1 MTIVLVHLSIHLRI
15 WLIEN
20 KIEIYHRINKLNK
33 LIKYKLIR
41 WLITIKQSLESES
54 EFSDD
59 GTLGHLI
66 FSKIYDKINEKK
78 FGSKV
83 KKDYL
88 CRA

>member
-1 MTIVLVHLSIHLRI
+1 MTIVIIHLSIHLR
-15 WLIEN
+15 LFFIEN
-20 KIEIYHRINKLNK
+20 QIEIYYRINKLNK

-41 WLITIKQSLESES
+41 WLLTIKQSLESES

-66 FSKIYDKINEKK
+66 LSKIYDKINEKK

-83 KKDYL
+83 KKYYL
-88 CRA
+88 CQA